1 MKSLI
6 LVVWGWCPHLSCY
19 VSELFEIPST
29 SCHSTKNNCFSQ
41 VCNLFFADSKPLLYW
56 VVSNHFICSLHCN
69 TRTEFH
75 PLSSVFLYFHPFSH
89 LSWKYSSLSVCVL
102 FLFPSSCF
110 WNPLI
115 AFLSHISCS
124 PSCMFLSVI
133 FFFSYISPSNSHSFF
148 HICTPKPLKSSP
160 ILTLISWLPGVDH
173 LYHPAIRFFCQHTTE
188 TAILKDIC
196 LMHSFLFSAHRYHYL
211 MILRFLDFCSTGTW
225 FSYLCNSYCFL
236 K

>member
-56 VVSNHFICSLHCN
+56 VVSNHFISSLHCN

-89 LSWKYSSLSVCVL
+89 LSWKYSYLSVCVL

-124 PSCMFLSVI
+124 PSCMCLSVI
-133 FFFSYISPSNSHSFF
+133 FFFSVIFHHQIPIPFF
-148 HICTPKPLKSSP
+148 TSVPPNLLNH
-160 ILTLISWLPGVDH
+160 LP
-173 LYHPAIRFFCQHTTE
+173 F
-188 TAILKDIC
+188 
-196 LMHSFLFSAHRYHYL
+196 
-211 MILRFLDFCSTGTW
+211 
-225 FSYLCNSYCFL
+225 
-236 K
+236 